1 MARQVELEVEIDEK
15 GTVHVH
21 VKGRKGTAC
30 LEYLELVQQVL
41 GPVTSQTYTSEYYEQ
56 ETAEIRQPLRA
67 KEDRAG

>member
-30 LEYLELVQQVL
+30 LEYLEILRQVL

-56 ETAEIRQPLRA
+56 ETVEVRQSLRG
-67 KEDRAG
+67 KTGSTE